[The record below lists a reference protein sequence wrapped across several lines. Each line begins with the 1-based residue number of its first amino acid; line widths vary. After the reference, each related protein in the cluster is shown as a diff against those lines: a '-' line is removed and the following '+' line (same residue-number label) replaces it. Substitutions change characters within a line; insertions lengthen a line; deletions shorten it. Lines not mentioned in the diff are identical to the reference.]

1 MEEEDLIK
9 LAELSVATL
18 SAEEESLLE
27 NWLENETKCPTMR
40 QNVPPRVII

>member
-1 MEEEDLIK
+1 MNEEDLIK

-27 NWLENETKCPTMR
+27 SWLENETTCPTIGQER
-40 QNVPPRVII
+40 S